1 MYFSSVFPY
10 AVLFIF
16 LVRGLMLDGAMEGI
30 AYMFYPKVSTIITII
45 IIYLI
50 DFVLLITSRIS
61 KMYKDA

>member
-50 DFVLLITSRIS
+50 DSALLITSRIS

>member
-30 AYMFYPKVSTIITII
+30 AYMFYPKVSTIII

-50 DFVLLITSRIS
+50 DFALLITSRIS